1 MQPGRN
7 LPERCHRGAGFSSF
21 YLPQHAFADSRL
33 LCHAVKAEFL
43 FLPNLSQIFRDSAAH
58 RIHVF
63 PPWFEP
69 TAIEGQWRK
78 CVRYDAFLLLL
89 YHLHLSLS
97 IRFDRFY
104 E

>member
-7 LPERCHRGAGFSSF
+7 LPERCHRGAGFPSF
-21 YLPQHAFADSRL
+21 NLPQHAFADSRL

-43 FLPNLSQIFRDSAAH
+43 FLPNLSEIFRDSAAH

-97 IRFDRFY
+97 IHFDRFY